1 MPFDYK
7 ILLAKGR
14 KSNLAGGD
22 WEVFNDNMTGN
33 CNPNHYF
40 QSPKIILKKKKKGK
54 KKKDLFFTAF
64 NLLFHDYNTLI
75 DQLFGKSACKIITQ
89 N

>member
-33 CNPNHYF
+33 CNPNHY
-40 QSPKIILKKKKKGK
+40 LYKKKKKKKEK
-54 KKKDLFFTAF
+54 KKKDFFFTAF

>member
-33 CNPNHYF
+33 CNPNHY
-40 QSPKIILKKKKKGK
+40 LYKKKKKKKEK
-54 KKKDLFFTAF
+54 KKKDFF
-64 NLLFHDYNTLI
+64 FHS
-75 DQLFGKSACKIITQ
+75 F
-89 N
+89 